1 MKLSRH
7 LAGYLPA
14 NLASAIASFGGIY
27 VFTRLL
33 GADEYG
39 RYALMF
45 SVMALIH
52 TIALAPA
59 EAAAYRFT
67 GAAQAKGDLAD
78 HFDAVRG
85 LLLRSLIVAGLLMLA
100 LTGAVWTLPEYLKL
114 LPWIALLLPVNTLV
128 QATLEAHKAQQNV
141 ARYAAVFSFKL
152 LGGFT
157 IGALVAWQTNAGAAA
172 PFIGLLVAAGLL
184 SLFQM
189 PWLLKASS
197 GGKSDAVRRR
207 AYISYGL
214 PVAAALFLDL
224 LLSAAD
230 RFLIAAFLGETAV
243 GEYAA
248 GYGVADKTVLL
259 IAAWAAMAGA
269 PLVMAAYEEKGPEAA
284 ADEARGLIKT
294 MLMVGLPAAAGLALV
309 AEPLAEAVI
318 GEDLRA
324 GAIRIIPWIAFAGLL
339 NGLLIHYYSE
349 AFQLAKKT
357 GERALLM
364 IAPAGVNIAANL
376 VLIPLFG
383 LTGAVIA
390 TVGSYGFGVFLL
402 ALRGRR
408 YVRLPMPLLE
418 LGRIGIACAA
428 MWPVINLIPEF
439 GSWLELFSKALAGG
453 AAYIAVAL
461 LIDAGGARSFMQDRF
476 GASGEAQ
483 AS

>member
-33 GADEYG
+33 GPDEYG

-45 SVMALIH
+45 SAMALVH

-67 GAAQAKGDLAD
+67 GTAQARGDLAD
-78 HFDAVRG
+78 HFATVTG
-85 LLLRSLIVAGLLMLA
+85 LLLRSLLLAGLLMA
-100 LTGAVWTLPEYLKL
+100 LVTAALWTLPDYLKL
-114 LPWIALLLPVNTLV
+114 LPWIALLLPMNTLV

-141 ARYAAVFSFKL
+141 ARYAAIFSFKL
-152 LGGFT
+152 LGGFA
-157 IGALVAWQTNAGAAA
+157 IGALIAWQTNAGAAA
-172 PFIGLLVAAGLL
+172 PFIGLLTAAALL
-184 SLFQM
+184 SVFQL
-189 PWLLKASS
+189 PWLLKTSRDGNA
-197 GGKSDAVRRR
+197 DAARRR
-207 AYISYGL
+207 AYLSYGL

-224 LLSAAD
+224 LLSASD
-230 RFLIAAFLGETAV
+230 RFLIAAFLGEAAV

-269 PLVMAAYEEKGPEAA
+269 PLVMAAYEEKGADAA
-284 ADEARGLIKT
+284 AGEARGLINT
-294 MLMVGLPAAAGLALV
+294 ILLVGLPAATGLALV
-309 AEPLAEAVI
+309 ARPLAEALI
-318 GEDLRA
+318 GAELRA

-349 AFQLAKKT
+349 AFQLARKT

-364 IAPAGVNIAANL
+364 IAPASVNILANL
-376 VLIPLFG
+376 ILIPLMG
-383 LTGAVIA
+383 LTGAVVA
-390 TVGSYGFGVFLL
+390 TVGSYGFGVILL
-402 ALRGRR
+402 ALRGRQ
-408 YVRLPMPLLE
+408 YVALPMPLIQLAKV
-418 LGRIGIACAA
+418 GIACAA
-428 MWPVINLIPEF
+428 MWPVIMLVPDF
-439 GSWLELFSKALAGG
+439 GSWPELFAKAAAGG
-453 AAYIAVAL
+453 LAYIAVAL
-461 LIDAGGARSFMQDRF
+461 LIDAGRVRSFMQDRSD
-476 GASGEAQ
+476 ASGGDP